1 MYYLSFDIA
10 NKSLAISFLCFN
22 KNYKNDIFK
31 LKIQDNTIESYMNE
45 MKNLNDE
52 LNKIFVY
59 YIYEVVDLIPQQK
72 VRETTVVQ
80 RSNKLKEYL
89 NLDDDI
95 IPINNI
101 IQNLKNNQ

>member
-52 LNKIFVY
+52 LAIAICKNIKTIFANKIIL
-59 YIYEVVDLIPQQK
+59 YITHNQK
-72 VRETTVVQ
+72 VKSLFTKVI
-80 RSNKLKEYL
+80 Y
-89 NLDDDI
+89 
-95 IPINNI
+95 INNG
-101 IQNLKNNQ
+101 KNIK